1 MNPSRIRA
9 LPGLFLAL
17 LLAWLL
23 AACTPAQLVVRSS
36 QPLLEGGITA
46 MNRETDLALAR
57 AAMPA
62 NLKMLEGMLV
72 KDPHNHTLRLY
83 AAEGFYGY
91 SYGFVEPADPRR
103 AATLY
108 RRCYDHARLALQQD
122 GLALDPAGA
131 APQALQQAVAKLGK
145 PAVPALFWTASCL
158 GKWIDLN
165 RDKVAGIAG
174 LGNAATLMQRVVEL
188 DDTFYHAGPDL
199 FFGAY
204 YGGRPPLLGGDYARS
219 GQYFRR
225 AAEITGNRLLL
236 VDLFKAQ
243 YLYRQQL
250 DRTGFQRALQH
261 VLDTPA
267 DRYPELA
274 LINAIARVRARQ
286 LLQHED
292 EWF

>member
-1 MNPSRIRA
+1 VKPTRTRTLTRLSIA
-9 LPGLFLAL
+9 LWL
-17 LLAWLL
+17 LWLL
-23 AACTPAQLVVRSS
+23 AACTPAQLVVRGS

-57 AAMPA
+57 QAMPA

-91 SYGFVEPADPRR
+91 SYGFVEPEDPAR

-108 RRCYDHARLALQQD
+108 RRCYDHARQVLQQD
-122 GLALDPAGA
+122 GLAIDPAGA
-131 APQALQQAVAKLGK
+131 APQALQQAVARLGK

-165 RDKVAGIAG
+165 RDKVAGIAQ
-174 LGNAATLMQRVVEL
+174 LANAAALMQRVLEL
-188 DDTFYHAGPDL
+188 DETFYHAGADL
-199 FFGAY
+199 FFGVY
-204 YGGRPPLLGGDYARS
+204 YGGRPPLLGGDFARA

-225 AAEITGNRLLL
+225 ADEINDHRLLL
-236 VDLFKAQ
+236 VDLLKAQ

-250 DRTGFQRALQH
+250 DRTGFHHALQH
-261 VLDTPA
+261 VLDTPGG
-267 DRYPELA
+267 RYPELA
-274 LINAIARVRARQ
+274 LINTIARARARA
-286 LLQHED
+286 LLQHET